1 MTLTIELTPEV
12 AAAVQRQAEARGE
25 RVEELVGS
33 LVEKGIHALPVVP
46 STSTQ
51 EEFERDWDEILAP
64 IEGLPEREPCA
75 YTREDIY
82 FDHD

>member
-1 MTLTIELTPEV
+1 MTLTIELAPEV
-12 AAAVQRQAEARGE
+12 AAAVQRQAELRGE
-25 RVEELVGS
+25 RVEDLVGN
-33 LVEKGIHALPVVP
+33 LVERSIHILPELA
-46 STSTQ
+46 TASTQ

-64 IEGLPEREPCA
+64 IEGLPERAPCD